1 MISNP
6 NSTVVST
13 DTASA
18 STLSGKVL
26 TTTTTT
32 PNTTTN
38 NTDLKASSSSSNTN
52 DNNNET
58 SDLELDEYSQ
68 KATRTLYIGNLD
80 RDVKHSDIREKLDKK
95 YGDIVEIE
103 IKKDSK
109 KQPSSISSYAFI
121 QFSDVKSVIRAIRS
135 MHGKTIGKSEV
146 KLGFGKSK
154 PTRTLWLDNVSD
166 QLKEN
171 QLYDYF
177 KPYCEND
184 VEQILIDR
192 NKCQALVYFEY
203 INDAK
208 ECADKIRARKFYDK
222 RIVVDFASKEFIS
235 SRFEHLLDSKS
246 NFIPPSNHNRV
257 SSNNAYSSAYNNS
270 IIPSSSSTTQDPSSN
285 ANNKEKTSQYSKRRS
300 RSSPRSVNG
309 TGRSSRS
316 CSIESDVDK
325 KRRPH
330 AKNKSS
336 NERKN
341 KSSTTDPSKA
351 ANSKDGKNVSY
362 NVVSIFDF

>member
-13 DTASA
+13 DAASA

-26 TTTTTT
+26 TTTT

-257 SSNNAYSSAYNNS
+257 SNAYSSAYTNS
-270 IIPSSSSTTQDPSSN
+270 IIPSSSTTQDPSSN

-336 NERKN
+336 NERKS
-341 KSSTTDPSKA
+341 KSSTTDQSKPS
-351 ANSKDGKNVSY
+351 NSKDGKNVSY
-362 NVVSIFDF
+362 NVCSIF